1 MLTVKKKAQKQYQ
14 GRSKLLVIVPL
25 GSKKSSETYSLIGK
39 NVKVMTS
46 SEFINFIGYKGR
58 LLGMFMK
65 TIKLSKLAIF
75 SEKHLKV
82 LENLAD
88 EAKKGIEKY
97 VDCSTIKLLKD
108 LNEKGMIDLLNW
120 DPFTVQK

>member
-1 MLTVKKKAQKQYQ
+1 
-14 GRSKLLVIVPL
+14 
-25 GSKKSSETYSLIGK
+25 
-39 NVKVMTS
+39 
-46 SEFINFIGYKGR
+46 
-58 LLGMFMK
+58 MFMK

-108 LNEKGMIDLLNW
+108 LNEKGMIDLLN
-120 DPFTVQK
+120 